1 MVTGARLLDGFH
13 YGDFNIST
21 FLASL
26 DKPEDALAG
35 IIKPTDLMNHR
46 DRGIPGMLR
55 FMTFCREFA
64 PALDAEKTVAE
75 VRTAMAGLLDG
86 HYGAAL
92 LKCLSQLE

>member
-1 MVTGARLLDGFH
+1 VVTGARLLDGFH

-55 FMTFCREFA
+55 FMTFCRDSRPRSTPRRRLRKCA
-64 PALDAEKTVAE
+64 PPWRVCSTVI
-75 VRTAMAGLLDG
+75 TAP
-86 HYGAAL
+86 H
-92 LKCLSQLE
+92 C